1 MKGFFDGIGQWAAT
15 FGCEGLQAGQVVK
28 PVGEGRVAA
37 CGAGDAFCG
46 CVISA
51 GRDGSA
57 CSVALGG
64 IVSVPFSGAAPGT
77 GWQGLSADGEGGVS
91 ADPAGHE
98 FCVLDVDAVQNSVTF
113 IL

>member
-1 MKGFFDGIGQWAAT
+1 MKSFFDGIGQWAAT
-15 FGCEGLQAGQVVK
+15 FGCDGVEPGQVVK
-28 PVGEGRVAA
+28 SAAEGRVEG

-46 CVISA
+46 CVVSV

-64 IVSVPFSGAAPGT
+64 IVSASFSGSAPAL
-77 GWQGLSADGEGGVS
+77 GWQGLAADGSGGVAANS
-91 ADPAGHE
+91 AGQKYR
-98 FCVLDVDAVQNSVTF
+98 VIDVDAGQGSVTF